1 VAAHALSAATVR
13 FFTIT
18 PLTIANA
25 QKEDSMSR
33 RRLLA
38 TAPAALLA
46 LSLIG
51 CTRDVP
57 TATPFES
64 ATFVRA
70 APTHGSS
77 VPRPLAGWCETEF
90 TVVSSTPPTVRQ
102 IDTGT
107 CQLSHLGRTS
117 FYSDKDINFATGTQ
131 ISHEA
136 IFTAANGDI
145 LRATGSGMSTPAES
159 GRVAFSAILVFAGG
173 TGRFAN
179 ATGEGQVN
187 GEAHPATRTA
197 FLEIDGW
204 IAYDASDRTR
214 R

>member
-1 VAAHALSAATVR
+1 MSKALGILTLALAAGVTACSDAPTEPPVQGAAFARAAT
-13 FFTIT
+13 
-18 PLTIANA
+18 
-25 QKEDSMSR
+25 
-33 RRLLA
+33 
-38 TAPAALLA
+38 
-46 LSLIG
+46 
-51 CTRDVP
+51 
-57 TATPFES
+57 
-64 ATFVRA
+64 
-70 APTHGSS
+70 THGSS
-77 VPRPLAGWCETEF
+77 VQRPLTGWCETEF

-107 CQLSHLGRTS
+107 CHLSQLGRTS

-145 LRATGSGMSTPAES
+145 LRATGSGVSTPAEA
-159 GRVAFSAILVFAGG
+159 GRVAFSAVLVFAGG

-179 ATGEGQVN
+179 ATGEGQVV

-204 IAYDASDRTR
+204 IAYSASDRKR
-214 R
+214 P